1 MREIKSATFQLLQV
15 SPVEWLKFVE
25 DVVHN
30 GFHAVA
36 VKMLQL
42 VRVGA
47 FLFLLSSES
56 LLMGVTKCMCLERPL
71 TPGGNRAWYTIYF
84 LSSW

>member
-1 MREIKSATFQLLQV
+1 MIQFLIRIFLVFSNFNFEELFGFEIETLVMREIKSATFQLLQV

-36 VKMLQL
+36 VK
-42 VRVGA
+42 VTSYA
-47 FLFLLSSES
+47 FVLFVI
-56 LLMGVTKCMCLERPL
+56 M
-71 TPGGNRAWYTIYF
+71 
-84 LSSW
+84 

>member
-1 MREIKSATFQLLQV
+1 VFSNFNFEELFGFEIETLVMREIKSATFQLLQV

-36 VKMLQL
+36 LN
-42 VRVGA
+42 VR
-47 FLFLLSSES
+47 LL
-56 LLMGVTKCMCLERPL
+56 GYHLE
-71 TPGGNRAWYTIYF
+71 GGLNKWLR
-84 LSSW
+84 

>member
-1 MREIKSATFQLLQV
+1 MVCYNLV
-15 SPVEWLKFVE
+15 MLKHIVFIVQ
-25 DVVHN
+25 
-30 GFHAVA
+30 
-36 VKMLQL
+36 MLQL